1 MDLIIHEK
9 TKATMRKIL
18 CMLLAFAFSAT
29 QLFAQEKVV
38 TGRVTDEKDG
48 APLSGV
54 SVTVK
59 GSRKGTVTG
68 VDGNFKLELPANART
83 LVLTFVGY
91 ESKELPIGSATAFA
105 VTLAPSQNNLEEV
118 VVVAYGTVKKGEY
131 TGSTAQVTAKDIENR
146 PLTNVT
152 NALVGSAPGI
162 QTTGAS
168 GQPGSSPAI
177 RLRGFGSINASSAPL
192 IVVDGAPYA
201 GGLANINPDDVES
214 ISTLKDASAA
224 ALYGSRGGNGVILIT
239 TKKGKKNRNTL
250 QFRATQ
256 GFTSRAV
263 PEYDVVNAQEYY
275 PLMWESF
282 RNVLHYTNGIR
293 RSAADSLA
301 SGLFPRFASGA
312 NAGRQIFGTG
322 AFDDVSQLMGGYNPF
337 VGVANNQIVLPN
349 GQLNPAAGALRYSAD
364 DLDWFKA
371 FYRNGSRADYSMTYS
386 GGNDKS
392 DYFGSFGYTN
402 EKGFVTRSDLSRFT
416 GRLNVNTNP
425 VKWFKTGTNLSGSV
439 IISNFPAE
447 GGIVNP
453 FSFARGMGPI
463 FPVYAINPTT
473 GQYVFDQLGNKFDYG
488 NIPGVGFRPV
498 NQGRHAIYENML
510 NIARWRRNILSG
522 RSYADVIFTK
532 DLKFTTNIVYDV
544 QDYQEEGFEN
554 RFIGDGAPSGRARRE
569 ITRTQS
575 YTFNQLLSYN
585 KRFKKHNIGL
595 LAGHENYW
603 FRYNYFYGFRV
614 DQLFNDGNTEFPNFA
629 TIQTLTSQTDNHTI
643 ESYLSKL
650 NYDFDG
656 KYFLTGSLRR
666 DGNSRF
672 YKDVRW
678 ANFWSVG
685 LAWRLDKENFFKVDW
700 VDQLKIR
707 GSYGSTGI
715 EAGIGY
721 YPYQG
726 LYALGFNN
734 NTAGGVLQSALPNYA
749 LTWES
754 SLAADVGVDF
764 SLFKGRI
771 NGSFEYFNRKSKDL
785 IFNVPQPLSNG
796 GATGGVFSVAQN
808 IGSMYN
814 RGLEMQVTGD
824 LIRKREF
831 TWTLM
836 VNATHFTNMVT
847 KMPTTVP
854 TIVSFPH
861 QLAEGRSRYDYFLRE
876 FYGVDPTDG
885 MALYKN
891 VITFNPANSRIITK
905 ADGTA
910 DTVTTLYSNARQV
923 YLGKSSIPDL
933 YGSFSNTFRYKNL
946 SMTFMF
952 TYQIGGFAYDNGY
965 AGLMGPGSQYGG
977 ALHKDMLQR
986 WRNPGDVT
994 NVPRMQ
1000 NDQGTNFAG
1009 SSSRFLISATHLQ
1022 LNNMN
1027 IAYEL
1032 PKTSL
1037 DRLGASSARIFISGE
1052 NVALFAKR
1060 RGLWVNQSFDGT
1072 NANTYPPARV
1082 FTAGLSINF

>member
-1 MDLIIHEK
+1 
-9 TKATMRKIL
+9 MRKLL
-18 CMLLAFAFSAT
+18 CTLLVMAISAS

-38 TGRVTDEKDG
+38 SGKVTDEKDG

-59 GSRKGTVTG
+59 GSRRGTVTG

-83 LVLTFVGY
+83 LVITFVGY
-91 ESKELPIGSATAFA
+91 ESKELSIGSATAFA
-105 VTLAPSQNNLEEV
+105 VSLAPSQNNLEEV

-131 TGSTAQVTAKDIENR
+131 TGSTAQITAKDIENR

-177 RLRGFGSINASSAPL
+177 RLRGFGSINASSSPL
-192 IVVDGAPYA
+192 IVVDGAPYV

-256 GFTSRAV
+256 GFTSRAI

-293 RSAADSLA
+293 RSAADSIA

-312 NAGRQIFGTG
+312 NAGRQIFGNL

-337 VGVANNQIVLPN
+337 VGIANNQIVLPN
-349 GQLNPAAGALRYSAD
+349 GQLNPAAGQLRYSAD

-447 GGIVNP
+447 SGIVNP

-463 FPVYAINPTT
+463 FPVYAIDPNT

-498 NQGRHAIYENML
+498 NQGRHAIYENLL

-522 RSYADVIFTK
+522 RSYAELIFTK

-569 ITRTQS
+569 ITRDQS

-585 KRFKKHNIGL
+585 KRFKKHNLGL

-603 FRYNYFYGFRV
+603 LRSNYFYGFRV

-650 NYDFDG
+650 
-656 KYFLTGSLRR
+656 
-666 DGNSRF
+666 
-672 YKDVRW
+672 
-678 ANFWSVG
+678 
-685 LAWRLDKENFFKVDW
+685 
-700 VDQLKIR
+700 
-707 GSYGSTGI
+707 
-715 EAGIGY
+715 
-721 YPYQG
+721 
-726 LYALGFNN
+726 
-734 NTAGGVLQSALPNYA
+734 
-749 LTWES
+749 
-754 SLAADVGVDF
+754 
-764 SLFKGRI
+764 
-771 NGSFEYFNRKSKDL
+771 
-785 IFNVPQPLSNG
+785 
-796 GATGGVFSVAQN
+796 
-808 IGSMYN
+808 
-814 RGLEMQVTGD
+814 
-824 LIRKREF
+824 
-831 TWTLM
+831 
-836 VNATHFTNMVT
+836 
-847 KMPTTVP
+847 
-854 TIVSFPH
+854 
-861 QLAEGRSRYDYFLRE
+861 
-876 FYGVDPTDG
+876 
-885 MALYKN
+885 
-891 VITFNPANSRIITK
+891 
-905 ADGTA
+905 
-910 DTVTTLYSNARQV
+910 
-923 YLGKSSIPDL
+923 
-933 YGSFSNTFRYKNL
+933 
-946 SMTFMF
+946 
-952 TYQIGGFAYDNGY
+952 
-965 AGLMGPGSQYGG
+965 
-977 ALHKDMLQR
+977 
-986 WRNPGDVT
+986 
-994 NVPRMQ
+994 
-1000 NDQGTNFAG
+1000 
-1009 SSSRFLISATHLQ
+1009 
-1022 LNNMN
+1022 
-1027 IAYEL
+1027 
-1032 PKTSL
+1032 
-1037 DRLGASSARIFISGE
+1037 
-1052 NVALFAKR
+1052 
-1060 RGLWVNQSFDGT
+1060 
-1072 NANTYPPARV
+1072 
-1082 FTAGLSINF
+1082 